1 MKIIERRNGLSV
13 LALFLLLAFMSACGA
28 GFQTAGDVA
37 QGRQAMFRGDYQG
50 ALGYFQAAAQ
60 ADPNYVHG
68 TELRAGVL
76 SYVGRA
82 QYLTGD
88 LAQARQ
94 TLERGLAQHRGD
106 NVARLY
112 LGLTLARLKDQ
123 KPALPQTEAG
133 LKGIRDFLNYIT
145 TTFANE
151 FGQFWDPT
159 QVIRNAIANNLAI
172 IAKGNFDWPTVI
184 ANGED
189 IAMKTEREQDIARQ
203 NEEQLLEM
211 NRNR

>member
-1 MKIIERRNGLSV
+1 MKIAKCHRGVSV
-13 LALFLLLAFMSACGA
+13 LAIFLLFALLSACGA

-60 ADPNYVHG
+60 NDPNYVYG
-68 TELRAGVL
+68 TELQAGVL
-76 SYVGRA
+76 SYVGRT

-94 TLERGLAQHRGD
+94 TLERSLAQRRGD

-112 LGLTLARLKDQ
+112 LGLTLARLNDQ
-123 KPALPQTEAG
+123 KRALPQTEAG
-133 LKGIRDFLNYIT
+133 MKGIRDFLNYIT

-189 IAMKTEREQDIARQ
+189 IAMKTEREQDIAKQ
-203 NEEQLLEM
+203 NEEQLMEM